1 MRRSGGTKGIRRC
14 GPLSAASQA
23 LRLTGAAIL
32 VSDDMHL
39 FGGHKRGYPM
49 RIASFLLGL
58 AFLAVSSAPAAAVD
72 LTKID
77 RTIAKE
83 PAYKSK
89 PKYCL
94 LVFGPKAES
103 RVWLVLDG
111 EVLYVDRNGN
121 GDLTETGKM
130 LKQQR
135 AYPQQEFPTVFL
147 SLPGQERRQL
157 RVSVHHYRLEG
168 EAQEGPHPGID
179 ITIDGKAW
187 RTPSKQFSDQP
198 KDAPVI
204 HLNGPVSLLCP
215 HPPTFVPG
223 KTTNLRIAIGTPG
236 LGAYG
241 WCRAREIVGPYA
253 RLLGEVEYPN
263 QEAGGKPLR
272 ATFTLRVEDY

>member
-1 MRRSGGTKGIRRC
+1 VEEKLMRVLSFIPALLLVGSTA
-14 GPLSAASQA
+14 LSAW
-23 LRLTGAAIL
+23 AA
-32 VSDDMHL
+32 
-39 FGGHKRGYPM
+39 
-49 RIASFLLGL
+49 
-58 AFLAVSSAPAAAVD
+58 D

-83 PAYKSK
+83 PSYQGT

-94 LVFGPKAES
+94 LVFGPEAKT

-121 GDLTETGKM
+121 GDLTEAGEM

-147 SLPGQERRQL
+147 SLPGEERRQL

-179 ITIDGKAW
+179 ITIDGKGW

-204 HLNGPVSLLCP
+204 HLNGPISLLCP

-253 RLLGEVEYPN
+253 RLLGVVEYPN
-263 QEAGGKPLR
+263 KDAGGKPLR
-272 ATFTLRVEDY
+272 ATFILRVEDY